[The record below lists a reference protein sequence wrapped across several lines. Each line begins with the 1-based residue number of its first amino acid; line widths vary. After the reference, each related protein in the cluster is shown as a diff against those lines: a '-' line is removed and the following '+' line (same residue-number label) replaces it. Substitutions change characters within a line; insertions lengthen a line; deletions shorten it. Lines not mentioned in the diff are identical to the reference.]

1 MTTVA
6 VAGALRASVGRGGR
20 AIHAAERRARPTS
33 PQHPEVMLLQRP
45 ADLTPE
51 VSRAP
56 AQRGDVLA
64 ARADLKLIGGAVMLP
79 DRVCRGALQRLS
91 ERPPDRMA
99 AIVDQVSEAARRHA
113 AEAPLSS
120 LCIV

>member
-33 PQHPEVMLLQRP
+33 PHHPEVMLLQRP

-51 VSRAP
+51 VSRAA

-79 DRVCRGALQRLS
+79 ECA
-91 ERPPDRMA
+91 
-99 AIVDQVSEAARRHA
+99 AARCSASASGR
-113 AEAPLSS
+113 P
-120 LCIV
+120 IVWQPS